1 MIDGVLN
8 NGRKGEEQEK
18 AQGEAH
24 RGAPEKRPSIRERL
38 AEAKREC
45 GERKPP
51 DRAQQKKPPEQ
62 EVAAGMVLLPRGERP
77 PQI

>member
-38 AEAKREC
+38 AEAN
-45 GERKPP
+45 GS
-51 DRAQQKKPPEQ
+51 
-62 EVAAGMVLLPRGERP
+62 AASASPRTGPAEEAP
-77 PQI
+77 GA

>member
-24 RGAPEKRPSIRERL
+24 RGTPEKRPSIRERL

-51 DRAQQKKPPEQ
+51 DRAQQKKPPEPVSYTHLDVYKRQ
-62 EVAAGMVLLPRGERP
+62 SNN
-77 PQI
+77 